1 VLSVKLV
8 VAAVVVDMPL
18 MDLLVHL
25 ALMDNLEVM
34 DNLASLV
41 MMVNPDP
48 EEHPNKLPT
57 GASTAN
63 PDHPDLPGITEELDS
78 QEALASQEIPDKEV
92 DKDHPDLPVHLD
104 QMGTLVT
111 PEGLGS
117 QEALDK
123 FMKFPAQKARP
134 DPQDQTATLVEM
146 DNLEAQEIQVEQEE
160 SVLPETLVDLG
171 SPVETDKRDTQV
183 AMVKVVDTVLATTA
197 LPHVPLLVIKPKSE
211 SNKKI
216 PLNHPKI
223 FSTGNFF
230 LVFFGL
236 FLVKME

>member
-25 ALMDNLEVM
+25 ALMDSPEEM
-34 DNLASLV
+34 DNLASPV
-41 MMVNPDP
+41 MMVNPDL
-48 EEHPNKLPT
+48 EEHPNKLPI

-63 PDHPDLPGITEELDS
+63 PDHPDLLGITGVTDS
-78 QEALASQEIPDKEV
+78 PEALDNQEIPDKAA
-92 DKDHPDLPVHLD
+92 DKDHPDPLDPPD
-104 QMGTLVT
+104 QMAIQVT
-111 PEGLGS
+111 PEATDS

-123 FMKFPAQKARP
+123 FMKFPAQKVLP
-134 DPQDQTATLVEM
+134 DHPAPTATLVEM
-146 DNLEAQEIQVEQEE
+146 DNLVELEIQVEQEE
-160 SVLPETLVDLG
+160 SVLPVMPVDLD
-171 SPVETDKRDTQV
+171 SLEETVKRDTQV

-197 LPHVPLLVIKPKSE
+197 LPHVPLLVIKPMSE